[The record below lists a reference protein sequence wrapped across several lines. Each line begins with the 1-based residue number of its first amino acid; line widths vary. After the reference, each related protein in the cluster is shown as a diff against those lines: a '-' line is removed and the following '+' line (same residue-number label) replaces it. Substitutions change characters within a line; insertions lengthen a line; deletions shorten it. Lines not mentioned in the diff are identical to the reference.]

1 MNKLVFSDAEVSKKE
16 FYGGKKAVKL
26 NEIDV
31 NKIVV
36 SNMIKG
42 NNETSKVFIG
52 CRDHTDVIALGIVL
66 PKMSGWIKYFENEGK
81 I

>member
-1 MNKLVFSDAEVSKKE
+1 MNKLVFGDAEVSKKE

-36 SNMIKG
+36 SNRIKG

-52 CRDHTDVIALGIVL
+52 CRDHTDVIPLGIVL